1 MIPRFGALKRHSP
14 RTSTR
19 GGAPEDG
26 KKEEENMKVGRINA
40 SALWKVAAALI
51 LGAGVVFLARQG
63 ADLVPRALDAVRGLG
78 PWAAM
83 AFIAFYA
90 VATVAWVPGSV
101 LTLASGAIFGLA
113 RGTLFTLAGATLGA
127 TMAFLVSR
135 HLARGALERRIGAD
149 PRLAAMDE
157 AVGREGPR
165 LIFLLRL
172 SPAFPFTLMNYAL
185 GLTAVRLRDYVLASA
200 VGMAPGTF
208 MYVYAGFAAGQV
220 AMGAS
225 GAGERG
231 AGEYALLAVGFLA
244 TVAVTV
250 FVTRI
255 ARRAL
260 RAATELEGSVAEGEA
275 GSPPPA
281 PFPKPLRAASD

>member
-1 MIPRFGALKRHSP
+1 
-14 RTSTR
+14 
-19 GGAPEDG
+19 
-26 KKEEENMKVGRINA
+26 MKVGRTKA
-40 SALWKVAAALI
+40 SVVWKAVVALV
-51 LGAGVVFLARQG
+51 LGAGVFFLARQG
-63 ADLVPRALDAVRGLG
+63 ADLVPRALEAVRGLG
-78 PWAAM
+78 PWAAI
-83 AFIAFYA
+83 AFIGFYA

-113 RGTLFTLAGATLGA
+113 RGTLFTLVGATLGA
-127 TMAFLVSR
+127 TLAFLVSR

-185 GLTAVRLRDYVLASA
+185 GLTAVRLRDYVMASA

-220 AMGAS
+220 AMSAS

-231 AGEYALLAVGFLA
+231 AGEYVILAVGLLA

-260 RAATELEGSVAEGEA
+260 RAATEPDES

-281 PFPKPLRAASD
+281 PFPEPLKAGSD

>member
-1 MIPRFGALKRHSP
+1 MKAG
-14 RTSTR
+14 RT
-19 GGAPEDG
+19 
-26 KKEEENMKVGRINA
+26 KA
-40 SALWKVAAALI
+40 SVVWKVASALI
-51 LGAGVVFLARQG
+51 LGAGVFFLARQG
-63 ADLVPRALDAVRGLG
+63 ADLVPRVLEAVRGLG
-78 PWAAM
+78 PWAAI

-113 RGTLFTLAGATLGA
+113 RGTLLTLVGATLGA
-127 TMAFLVSR
+127 TLAFLVSR

-185 GLTAVRLRDYVLASA
+185 GLTAV
-200 VGMAPGTF
+200 
-208 MYVYAGFAAGQV
+208 
-220 AMGAS
+220 
-225 GAGERG
+225 
-231 AGEYALLAVGFLA
+231 EYAFLAVGLIA
-244 TVAVTV
+244 TVAVTL

-260 RAATELEGSVAEGEA
+260 RAATEPDDSMAEGEG
-275 GSPPPA
+275 GSPRPVPV
-281 PFPKPLRAASD
+281 PEPLKAGID